1 MSFMERARSLYERGE
16 HVRTAFVLAEG
27 IKRDPSREDAL
38 HWFLQVYV
46 EDVNQPG
53 LEQELVRVVEMQPN
67 GTQLL
72 DLVCD
77 EMRERQQFE
86 RLSFLERVRTLRDR
100 AARARDD
107 LQAGAYP
114 RRPSAPPGTGGAGGG
129 DAQDPVSALH
139 AAERARSGPRNG
151 DRRAAR
157 ARLSQTDELER
168 SGAEAFAPPPPPPPS
183 DSTLAEDLDDDDL
196 PPALAIPRA
205 PRGPRRARKRP
216 QLSVPQGVLD
226 LDANPRPARDDWG
239 SFKGLA
245 GEPTAQASAA
255 TTGATSVSDT
265 IPDPRPARRSRR
277 ERRELREPT
286 VPPPSP
292 PPAPAVTGTVTMRTP
307 RDLEQE
313 PTGTM
318 PLALEA
324 TAPPRSELAD
334 TAPDPPPARERRRF
348 LGARWA
354 DRAKLDV
361 PDLDDDEGADDDLVG
376 SGPAAVG
383 DDDAAED
390 WSFGAPLRSV
400 EGRHDLGLDIDIDGT
415 ERDGGGG
422 LEDDDL
428 GDHGTD
434 DDLDDD
440 GAVYSRR
447 RKRRATRV
455 VERIESAPARL
466 VLQTLVRLTT
476 RKRGILVL
484 AFVALL
490 GVLTAA
496 YRSCAGLSDSQ
507 IASADALLWAGTGDG
522 LRNALPLYDSYLP
535 QGHSAASERRDLAH
549 ALLAADYGDEAR
561 NLDYGVASALSV
573 EGGAAAVLQQLARGN
588 LAAARGEAEA
598 LSARFPNEWLATW
611 TRGRIA
617 VAEQDWPRAD
627 AAMVAARRAAPE
639 QVLPLLG
646 QLDMALRA
654 SDDERTNTLIAEL
667 AERDD
672 DHPMIAIGRTLV
684 AFGVNPLDARVAN
697 LEVVLPDPDTH
708 TLSTRALSL
717 ITYVRARQALAAL
730 ATNRVA
736 RALRGLESV
745 DAATVGVRGQLLF
758 AAAAALAQ
766 RVDEVQA
773 AVQRARTAAPADSR
787 AASVVDDVALAL
799 FYDAQRPD
807 LIVEHGLLEDADPLL
822 RARLYISL
830 GEEGRALRLLEDL
843 MNRDETRVGALRVLV
858 DYHLRR
864 GRGDRAGQRRDMLT
878 SPADRAYGDAR
889 IALEEGNL
897 ERAISAAEEALRARA
912 DDLDSLFVWCAAMAA
927 NGAGDRALQRLNEVS
942 GRFLLPGLFDLHRL
956 EVLVRSGQ
964 AQPDLLSPYI
974 DRLEANGA
982 TATEA
987 LPILAL
993 AYEAVGDR
1001 QNALATANRLL
1012 EREPNHAGMQA
1023 LRAR

>member
-1 MSFMERARSLYERGE
+1 
-16 HVRTAFVLAEG
+16 
-27 IKRDPSREDAL
+27 
-38 HWFLQVYV
+38 
-46 EDVNQPG
+46 
-53 LEQELVRVVEMQPN
+53 
-67 GTQLL
+67 
-72 DLVCD
+72 
-77 EMRERQQFE
+77 
-86 RLSFLERVRTLRDR
+86 
-100 AARARDD
+100 
-107 LQAGAYP
+107 
-114 RRPSAPPGTGGAGGG
+114 
-129 DAQDPVSALH
+129 
-139 AAERARSGPRNG
+139 
-151 DRRAAR
+151 
-157 ARLSQTDELER
+157 
-168 SGAEAFAPPPPPPPS
+168 
-183 DSTLAEDLDDDDL
+183 
-196 PPALAIPRA
+196 
-205 PRGPRRARKRP
+205 
-216 QLSVPQGVLD
+216 
-226 LDANPRPARDDWG
+226 
-239 SFKGLA
+239 
-245 GEPTAQASAA
+245 
-255 TTGATSVSDT
+255 
-265 IPDPRPARRSRR
+265 
-277 ERRELREPT
+277 
-286 VPPPSP
+286 
-292 PPAPAVTGTVTMRTP
+292 MRTP
-307 RDLEQE
+307 RDLDQE
-313 PTGTM
+313 PAGNM
-318 PLALEA
+318 ALVLE
-324 TAPPRSELAD
+324 TPAPPRSELAD
-334 TAPDPPPARERRRF
+334 TAPDPPPARERERRRF

-354 DRAKLDV
+354 DRLKLGGPDDDG
-361 PDLDDDEGADDDLVG
+361 DLDDDALDEAPDGT
-376 SGPAAVG
+376 GPAYASPARTEGVG
-383 DDDAAED
+383 DADD

-400 EGRHDLGLDIDIDGT
+400 EARHEIDLDLDIDGT
-415 ERDGGGG
+415 ERI
-422 LEDDDL
+422 DDDF
-428 GDHGTD
+428 GDLDEG

-440 GAVYSRR
+440 AGVHTRR

-476 RKRGILVL
+476 RKRGIMVL

-535 QGHSAASERRDLAH
+535 EGHSAQSERRDLAR

-598 LSARFPNEWLATW
+598 LSARYPNEWLATW

-639 QVLPLLG
+639 QLLPLLG
-646 QLDMALRA
+646 QLDLGLRA
-654 SDDERTNTLIAEL
+654 ADDERTNALIADL

-708 TLSTRALSL
+708 TLSTRALAL

-766 RVDEVQA
+766 RIDEVQA
-773 AVQRARTAAPADSR
+773 AVQRARTAAPADSAS
-787 AASVVDDVALAL
+787 AAVVDDVALAL

-807 LIVEHGLLEDADPLL
+807 LIVEHGLLEGADPLL

-830 GEEGRALRLLEDL
+830 GQEGRALSLLEDL
-843 MNRDETRVGALRVLV
+843 MDRDETRVGALRVLV

-897 ERAISAAEEALRARA
+897 ERAISAAEEALRERA
-912 DDLDSLFVWCAAMAA
+912 DDLDSLFVWSAAMAS

-964 AQPDLLSPYI
+964 AQPELLSPYI
-974 DRLEANGA
+974 DRLEAIGP